1 MRRLLYT
8 LCFFFLCV
16 IDQRIKTCSG
26 LDGWLETFRNLTGVV
41 MAVLIMSHYKK
52 QDFIKYKIPYLV
64 WTGISM
70 VGAIGA
76 FVWGM
81 GNYPFMNAWIVG
93 ILDVI
98 LFGYIVIHIVIDMV
112 AEKKV
117 PRLNKQFTLVWG
129 IMMLLMVLSRS
140 EYNWPLCYLIM
151 FLSFVLTSFD
161 EKEQED
167 MFQGMLNGV
176 ILGFFILQGL
186 CFVFRPYD
194 YVRYV
199 GFYSNPNINALF
211 YLEVLAVALVKLI
224 WTWKN
229 NGKWWM
235 KAFYTLGCGV
245 VLSFMI
251 LSIGRTAWIVSVV
264 LILIGLWSLWR
275 ARGHKGFIK
284 SGITM
289 VVCVC
294 VAFPLCFG
302 AVRYLPPLFHHP
314 IWFWGEWSETK
325 VHSWDP
331 WDSEKY
337 IDLDEFAD
345 AALGRIAASIE
356 NLFQHSSGESGEVT
370 VSWGEGSVEVLLAA
384 GENAAGAQTAEAAE
398 PEAEVAEPKVEA
410 AESEAEAAEPDT
422 EAVDPEAEVVDDRYE
437 RAVFKDPNVV
447 SDSLLTRGTI
457 YKHYFSNLNLR
468 GHPESEQG
476 FQLTPVYWI
485 GHAHNIYLQYG
496 TDFGIPMMVLFI
508 VLLVWAAVIFVKK
521 ILSGQEAEGTGWL
534 LFMAVTALFGLL
546 EYSWGTGSLS
556 TFMMFFAWAQAMKS
570 DKKAVR
576 ELTGQE

>member
-41 MAVLIMSHYKK
+41 MAVLIMSHYRIR
-52 QDFIKYKIPYLV
+52 DFIKWKVPYLV
-64 WTGISM
+64 WTGISA
-70 VGAIGA
+70 VGGIATFCRGL
-76 FVWGM
+76 
-81 GNYPFMNAWIVG
+81 NNRPFMNEWAVA
-93 ILDVI
+93 ILDVV
-98 LFGYIVIHIVIDMV
+98 LFGYILIHMVIDITL
-112 AEKKV
+112 EKRR
-117 PRLNKQFTLVWG
+117 PQFNRKFMLVWG
-129 IMMLLMVLSRS
+129 IMMVLMVLSGS
-140 EYNWPLCYLIM
+140 EYIWPLCYLVM
-151 FLSFVLTSFD
+151 FLTFVLTSFT
-161 EKEQED
+161 EEEQED
-167 MFQGMLNGV
+167 MLHGVLNGI

-194 YVRYV
+194 KVRYV
-199 GFYSNPNINALF
+199 GIYSNPNINALF
-211 YLEVLAVALVKLI
+211 YLEVLAAALVKLI
-224 WTWKN
+224 YTFKN

-264 LILIGLWSLWR
+264 LILAGLWSLQR
-275 ARGHKGFIK
+275 VRGHKGFIK

-289 VVCVC
+289 VLCVC
-294 VAFPLCFG
+294 LTFPLCFG

-314 IWFWGEWSETK
+314 VWFWGEWSEDK

-331 WDSEKY
+331 WDSEKF

-356 NLFQHSSGESGEVT
+356 NLFRHSSGEAQDTT
-370 VSWGEGSVEVLLAA
+370 VSLGMGRVEVLLSA
-384 GENAAGAQTAEAAE
+384 G
-398 PEAEVAEPKVEA
+398 
-410 AESEAEAAEPDT
+410 ESEASETSEPKEAVAQAQNGESEEAAMVSQAET
-422 EAVDPEAEVVDDRYE
+422 EVVDDRYE

-447 SDSLLTRGTI
+447 SDSLLTRATI
-457 YKHYFSNLNLR
+457 YRHYFTNLNLW

-496 TDFGIPMMVLFI
+496 TDFGAPVMILMA
-508 VLLVWAAVIFVKK
+508 VLLVWAAVIFIKR
-521 ILSGQEAEGTGWL
+521 ILGGQAVEGTAWL

-556 TFMMFFAWAQAMKS
+556 TFMMFFAWSQAMKQGKS
-570 DKKAVR
+570 GEPEHTAKV
-576 ELTGQE
+576 